1 MGINPCFS
9 GWRSVTSGVPQ
20 GSGLDPQLFTIY
32 IEDLELGT
40 KCVSKFTDDTK
51 MSGGAKYAVDTVSAK
66 GCR

>member
-1 MGINPCFS
+1 M
-9 GWRSVTSGVPQ
+9 TSGVPQ
-20 GSGLDPQLFTIY
+20 DSVLGPQLSAIY
-32 IEDLELGT
+32 IDDLKLWT